1 MKSLRLPMRR
11 RSPDHLTVAF
21 ARTRAE
27 IDAAQRLRYRIF
39 AEEMGSRLYSLRSG
53 LDMDRFDPYCHHL
66 LVKDHTLGKVVG
78 CTRILTDGQAA
89 MTGGFYSET
98 EFDLSR
104 ILALPGRFM
113 EIGRTCVHPDYRTGA
128 TISLLWLGLARF
140 MAAHGYDHLIGCA
153 SIPLHGDGCQ
163 ALPVIDHLR
172 RHHLSPEHL
181 RAYPKRPLPAR
192 DVTAVDTVNIPALL
206 KGYLRLGAHVCGE
219 PCWDPDFNV
228 ADVFVLL
235 MRARLN
241 QRYARRFVE
250 RRSQPRAA

>member
-1 MKSLRLPMRR
+1 MKPLQLPPRR
-11 RSPDHLTVAF
+11 RPMDRLTVAF
-21 ARTRAE
+21 ARFPAE
-27 IDAAQRLRYRIF
+27 IEEAQRLRHRIF
-39 AEEMGSRLYSLRSG
+39 CGELGARLHSLKTG

-66 LVKDHTLGKVVG
+66 LVKDRALNKVVG
-78 CTRILTDGQAA
+78 CTRILTDSQAA
-89 MTGGFYSET
+89 MAGGFYSET

-104 ILALPGRFM
+104 ILMLPGRFM

-140 MAAHGYDHLIGCA
+140 MAAYGYDHLIGCA
-153 SIPLHGDGCQ
+153 SIPLHSDDCQ
-163 ALPVIDHLR
+163 ALPVIDYLR

-192 DVTAVDTVNIPALL
+192 DVTAMGTVNIPALL
-206 KGYLRLGAHVCGE
+206 KGYLRLGARVCGE

>member
-1 MKSLRLPMRR
+1 MKSLRLLPRR
-11 RSPDHLTVAF
+11 RRPSRLTAAF
-21 ARTRAE
+21 ARSDAE
-27 IDAAQRLRYRIF
+27 IEAAQRLRHRIF
-39 AEEMGSRLYSLRSG
+39 AGEMGARLDTLKAG

-66 LVKDHTLGKVVG
+66 LVKDRAFNTVVG
-78 CTRILTDGQAA
+78 YTRVLTDTQAA
-89 MTGGFYSET
+89 VAGGFYSET

-128 TISLLWLGLARF
+128 AISTLWSGLARF
-140 MAAHGYDHLIGCA
+140 MAAHRFDYLIGCA
-153 SIPLHGDGCQ
+153 SIPLQGGGCQ
-163 ALPVIDHLR
+163 ALPVIDYLR
-172 RHHLSPEHL
+172 KHHLSPEYL

-235 MRARLN
+235 MRAHLN
-241 QRYARRFVE
+241 QRYARRFVD
-250 RRSQPRAA
+250 RRAQARAA